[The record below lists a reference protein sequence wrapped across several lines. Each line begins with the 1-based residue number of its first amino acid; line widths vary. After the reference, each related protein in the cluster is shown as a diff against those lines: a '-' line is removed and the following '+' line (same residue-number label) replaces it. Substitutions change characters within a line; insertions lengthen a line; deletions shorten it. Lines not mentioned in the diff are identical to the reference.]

1 MKLVVT
7 LFLAVFIVL
16 LIMSTVYST
25 NKVHTSLND
34 YYIQKNTT
42 LHSSGKNKK
51 SDSPKYGES
60 TGYVQSYV
68 SPGATI
74 VNTAPAD
81 SRGVEL
87 VKSFSLDNSWKNRKY
102 QHLYNTGIVS
112 SPSPMISTIGS
123 STPSSISTSSSSSPS
138 SRSSAQAAASSISK
152 CESSSSIKKCYGCD
166 KTPPTAT
173 CAKVPSNKC
182 QKGRYVCKNGNVDSS
197 KKCSKKDRI
206 YCKWNGDECVD
217 DCIGGGAEGSDA
229 TSPSPTPSSTPS
241 PSPASASDSSQGCS
255 GLSGTAL
262 ENCLEDQWENEDGE
276 PEDIIRSNVTELIEY
291 IFSEEYSPII
301 Q

>member
-34 YYIQKNTT
+34 YYVQKNTT

-87 VKSFSLDNSWKNRKY
+87 VKSFSLDNSWKNRSLRQDLLPKNR
-102 QHLYNTGIVS
+102 QTN
-112 SPSPMISTIGS
+112 PMLIL
-123 STPSSISTSSSSSPS
+123 
-138 SRSSAQAAASSISK
+138 
-152 CESSSSIKKCYGCD
+152 
-166 KTPPTAT
+166 
-173 CAKVPSNKC
+173 
-182 QKGRYVCKNGNVDSS
+182 
-197 KKCSKKDRI
+197 
-206 YCKWNGDECVD
+206 
-217 DCIGGGAEGSDA
+217 
-229 TSPSPTPSSTPS
+229 
-241 PSPASASDSSQGCS
+241 
-255 GLSGTAL
+255 LSGRK
-262 ENCLEDQWENEDGE
+262 
-276 PEDIIRSNVTELIEY
+276 P
-291 IFSEEYSPII
+291 
-301 Q
+301 